1 MKARVLPDPGGCE
14 RISYQA
20 LENLELEISRG
31 TGSYSADSGDR
42 TSSRGQHP
50 WPDQVTQ
57 TWRTRASEKHALQGA
72 RDQRLRRSGETSQKT
87 EDQRKGTE
95 TTKREGLEIMDC
107 TKGQADCKAGRAE
120 KSKLEAERSRGMA
133 EKIGTVES
141 DTETKLEGRNKASAT
156 TFSKPGTWTISLVN
170 SEI

>member
-72 RDQRLRRSGETSQKT
+72 RDHEEKGTVDDEEKCVPEAPEIGGHIT
-87 EDQRKGTE
+87 EDGGLEKRKGDHG
-95 TTKREGLEIMDC
+95 EGGIGDHGLNRR
-107 TKGQADCKAGRAE
+107 AGRLQGGE
-120 KSKLEAERSRGMA
+120 SGKIKTGGREITWNSRENRHG
-133 EKIGTVES
+133 EV
-141 DTETKLEGRNKASAT
+141 
-156 TFSKPGTWTISLVN
+156 
-170 SEI
+170 